1 MVVDPGGKLWSI
13 TGWCLVPVFQR
24 DFGCCDALIGGGPAL
39 KKVRPDPAG
48 ESVVSFASRAE
59 PESEIRR
66 EEHDMAKRRK
76 STFERLSTGQM
87 NRSQRRELGR
97 RVAAGDAG
105 LAIVQANAGGID
117 VGNESHFVAVPPD
130 RDTNPVR
137 EFGCWTAALNEM
149 AEWLKS
155 CRIDTVAMQA
165 TGVYW
170 IALYDVLEQH
180 GVRVVLVNA
189 QHTKNVPGRKTD
201 VQECQW
207 LMKLHTYGLV
217 RDSFRLQQDMEYVRT
232 IWRVRDRHVK
242 EAGRE
247 VQHMQK
253 ALTKMN
259 VQLANVISD
268 VSGVSGQAIVTAV
281 LKGERDPYKL
291 ADLADYRVKA
301 SREEVA
307 RSLEGNWR
315 ADVLFELQ
323 QAVDSYHFA
332 HRQMRECDEKLTF
345 YLVSLPTRM
354 LEIPV
359 PSKGAPETPES
370 PAQKRKKAKK
380 PRDNE
385 PRMDMKGELKR
396 ICGVDLTSI
405 DGINVMTAFTV
416 LSEVGTDMAR
426 FKDEDHFSSWM
437 GLAPS
442 KDISSGKIVGRGK
455 KKVKNRV
462 AVVLR
467 TAATTL
473 LESDTHLGARYR
485 HLRRQLPTHKAAV
498 KAMARYLAVL
508 IYRLLTKGEA
518 WVDRGARQFEQRRT
532 QREMVSLQTK
542 AKAKGFTLVPLAE
555 AR

>member
-1 MVVDPGGKLWSI
+1 MVH
-13 TGWCLVPVFQR
+13 C
-24 DFGCCDALIGGGPAL
+24 
-39 KKVRPDPAG
+39 
-48 ESVVSFASRAE
+48 
-59 PESEIRR
+59 
-66 EEHDMAKRRK
+66 
-76 STFERLSTGQM
+76 
-87 NRSQRRELGR
+87 
-97 RVAAGDAG
+97 
-105 LAIVQANAGGID
+105 NAGGID
-117 VGNESHFVAVPPD
+117 VGNESHFVAVPAD
-130 RDTNPVR
+130 RDANPVR

-149 AEWLKS
+149 AQWLKS

-170 IALYDVLEQH
+170 IALYDILEQH
-180 GVRVVLVNA
+180 GIRVVLVNA
-189 QHTKNVPGRKTD
+189 RHTKNMPGRKTD
-201 VQECQW
+201 VQECRW
-207 LMKLHTYGLV
+207 LMKLHTYGLM

-242 EAGRE
+242 DAGRE

-259 VQLANVISD
+259 IQLANVISD
-268 VSGVSGQAIVTAV
+268 ISGASGQAIITAV

-291 ADLADYRVKA
+291 ADMADYRVKA

-315 ADVLFELQ
+315 DDVLFELQ

-332 HRQMRECDEKLTF
+332 HRQMQECDENLTL
-345 YLVSLPTRM
+345 YLASLPAR
-354 LEIPV
+354 LLDIPARTE
-359 PSKGAPETPES
+359 GTPETA
-370 PAQKRKKAKK
+370 AQKRKKARK

-385 PRMDMKGELKR
+385 PRMDMKVELKR

-405 DGINVMTAFTV
+405 DGVSVMTAFTV
-416 LSEVGTDMAR
+416 ISEVGTDMSR
-426 FKDEDHFSSWM
+426 FQNEDHFTSWM

-467 TAATTL
+467 TAATSL
-473 LESDTHLGARYR
+473 VGSDTHLGARYR
-485 HLRRQLPTHKAAV
+485 HLRRQLPTVKAAV

-518 WVDRGARQFEQRRT
+518 WVDRGAVQFERRRIE
-532 QREMVSLQTK
+532 RELATLTSK
-542 AKAKGFTLVPLAE
+542 ARAKGFALIPLAE
-555 AR
+555 AC

>member
-1 MVVDPGGKLWSI
+1 
-13 TGWCLVPVFQR
+13 
-24 DFGCCDALIGGGPAL
+24 
-39 KKVRPDPAG
+39 
-48 ESVVSFASRAE
+48 
-59 PESEIRR
+59 
-66 EEHDMAKRRK
+66 MAKRK
-76 STFERLSTGQM
+76 MSTFERLSTGRM
-87 NRSQRRELGR
+87 NRAQRRELGR
-97 RVAAGDAG
+97 RVAASDPG
-105 LAIVQANAGGID
+105 LTIVHPNAGGID

-130 RDTNPVR
+130 RDANPVR

-180 GVRVVLVNA
+180 GIRVVLANA

-207 LMKLHTYGLV
+207 LMKLHTYGLM

-242 EAGRE
+242 EAGRA

-259 VQLANVISD
+259 IQLANVISD
-268 VSGVSGQAIVTAV
+268 ISGLSGQAIIAAI

-323 QAVDSYHFA
+323 QAVDSHHFA
-332 HRQMRECDEKLTF
+332 HRQMQECDEKLTL
-345 YLVSLPTRM
+345 YLASLPTRM
-354 LEIPV
+354 LDIPAQ
-359 PSKGAPETPES
+359 SEGAPETA
-370 PAQKRKKAKK
+370 AQKRKKAKK

-416 LSEVGTDMAR
+416 ISEIGTDMSR
-426 FKDEDHFSSWM
+426 FQDENHFTSWM

-442 KDISSGKIVGRGK
+442 KDISGGKAVGRGK

-467 TAATTL
+467 TAATSL

-485 HLRRQLPTHKAAV
+485 HLRRQLPTFKAAV

-508 IYRLLTKGEA
+508 IFRLLTQGEA
-518 WVDRGARQFEQRRT
+518 WVDRGAAQFERRRIE
-532 QREMVSLQTK
+532 RELASLQSK

-555 AR
+555 AC

>member
-1 MVVDPGGKLWSI
+1 
-13 TGWCLVPVFQR
+13 
-24 DFGCCDALIGGGPAL
+24 
-39 KKVRPDPAG
+39 
-48 ESVVSFASRAE
+48 
-59 PESEIRR
+59 
-66 EEHDMAKRRK
+66 MAKRK
-76 STFERLSTGQM
+76 MSTFERLTTGPM
-87 NRSQRRELGR
+87 NRARRRELGR
-97 RVAAGDAG
+97 RVAASDPG
-105 LAIVQANAGGID
+105 LAIVHPNAGGID

-130 RDTNPVR
+130 RDENPVR

-180 GVRVVLVNA
+180 GIRVVLANA

-207 LMKLHTYGLV
+207 LMKLHTYGLM

-242 EAGRE
+242 EAGRAI
-247 VQHMQK
+247 QHMQK

-268 VSGVSGQAIVTAV
+268 ISGVSGQAIVTAI

-291 ADLADYRVKA
+291 ADLTDYRVKA

-315 ADVLFELQ
+315 ADVLFELR

-332 HRQMRECDEKLTF
+332 HRQMQECDGKLTL
-345 YLVSLPTRM
+345 YLVSLPVRP
-354 LEIPV
+354 LDAPA
-359 PSKGAPETPES
+359 PSGDATDATAK
-370 PAQKRKKAKK
+370 KRKKVKK
-380 PRDNE
+380 PRGNE
-385 PRMDMKGELKR
+385 PQLDLQAELER
-396 ICGVDLTSI
+396 VCGVDLTSI

-416 LSEVGTDMAR
+416 ISEVGTDMSR
-426 FKDEDHFSSWM
+426 FKDENHFTSWM

-442 KDISSGKIVGRGK
+442 RDISSGKTVGPGK

-473 LESDTHLGARYR
+473 LNSDTCLGARYR
-485 HLRRQLPTHKAAV
+485 HLRRQLPTFKAAV

-508 IYRLLTKGEA
+508 IYRLLTRGEA
-518 WVDRGARQFEQRRT
+518 WVDRGAKQFEQRRIE
-532 QREMVSLQTK
+532 RELASLQTK

-555 AR
+555 AC

>member
-1 MVVDPGGKLWSI
+1 
-13 TGWCLVPVFQR
+13 
-24 DFGCCDALIGGGPAL
+24 
-39 KKVRPDPAG
+39 
-48 ESVVSFASRAE
+48 
-59 PESEIRR
+59 
-66 EEHDMAKRRK
+66 MARKRM
-76 STFERLSTGQM
+76 STFERLKAGRT
-87 NRSQRRELGR
+87 NRAERRDLGR
-97 RVAAGDAG
+97 RVAASDPK
-105 LAIVQANAGGID
+105 LAIVHGNAGGID

-130 RDTNPVR
+130 RDENPVR
-137 EFGCWTAALNEM
+137 EFGCWTRALNEM

-155 CRIDTVAMQA
+155 CRIDTVAVQA

-180 GVRVVLVNA
+180 GIRVVLVNA

-207 LMKLHTYGLV
+207 LMKLHTYGLL

-232 IWRVRDRHVK
+232 IWRLRDRHVK
-242 EAGRE
+242 DAGGA

-268 VSGVSGQAIVTAV
+268 ISGLSGRAIINAI
-281 LKGERDPYKL
+281 LRGQRDPHQL
-291 ADLADYRVKA
+291 AELVNYRIKA

-323 QAVDSYHFA
+323 QAVDSYDFA
-332 HRQMRECDEKLTF
+332 HRQMQECDEKLKS
-345 YLVSLPTRM
+345 YLDSLPART
-354 LEIPV
+354 LEIPASSEAV
-359 PSKGAPETPES
+359 PES
-370 PAQKRKKAKK
+370 SAQKRKKARK

-385 PRMDMKGELKR
+385 PRMDLKLELKR

-405 DGINVMTAFTV
+405 DGVNVMTAFTV
-416 LSEVGTDMAR
+416 ISEVGTDMSR
-426 FKDEDHFSSWM
+426 FHDEDHFASWM

-442 KDISSGKIVGRGK
+442 KDVSSGKVVGPGK
-455 KKVKNRV
+455 RKVNNRV
-462 AVVLR
+462 AAVLR

-473 LESDTHLGARYR
+473 LESNTYLGARYR
-485 HLRRQLPTHKAAV
+485 HLRQQLPTFKAAV
-498 KAMARYLAVL
+498 KAMARHLAVL
-508 IYRLLTKGEA
+508 IHRLLTHGQA
-518 WVDRGARQFEQRRT
+518 WIDRGAAQFEGKRQ
-532 QREMVSLQTK
+532 QRELANLQFR
-542 AKAKGFTLVPLAE
+542 ARAKGFALVPITE

>member
-1 MVVDPGGKLWSI
+1 
-13 TGWCLVPVFQR
+13 
-24 DFGCCDALIGGGPAL
+24 
-39 KKVRPDPAG
+39 
-48 ESVVSFASRAE
+48 
-59 PESEIRR
+59 
-66 EEHDMAKRRK
+66 MAKRRM

-97 RVAAGDAG
+97 RVAAGDAS
-105 LAIVQANAGGID
+105 LAIVHANAGGID

-130 RDTNPVR
+130 RDTHPVR
-137 EFGCWTAALNEM
+137 EFGCWTAALKEM

-155 CRIDTVAMQA
+155 CRIDTVALQA

-180 GVRVVLVNA
+180 DIRVVLVNA

-242 EAGRE
+242 EAGRA

-268 VSGVSGQAIVTAV
+268 VSGVSGQAIITAV

-332 HRQMRECDEKLTF
+332 HRQMQECDEKLTL
-345 YLVSLPTRM
+345 YLVSLPTRT

-359 PSKGAPETPES
+359 PSKGATETPES
-370 PAQKRKKAKK
+370 PARKRKKAKK
-380 PRDNE
+380 PGDNA
-385 PRMDMKGELKR
+385 PRMDLTGELQR

-416 LSEVGTDMAR
+416 LSEVGTDMTR
-426 FKDEDHFSSWM
+426 FK
-437 GLAPS
+437 G
-442 KDISSGKIVGRGK
+442 
-455 KKVKNRV
+455 
-462 AVVLR
+462 
-467 TAATTL
+467 
-473 LESDTHLGARYR
+473 
-485 HLRRQLPTHKAAV
+485 
-498 KAMARYLAVL
+498 
-508 IYRLLTKGEA
+508 
-518 WVDRGARQFEQRRT
+518 
-532 QREMVSLQTK
+532 
-542 AKAKGFTLVPLAE
+542 
-555 AR
+555 